1 LANTATVSIG
11 QHSESGLKE
20 SNEDSFGILIPDE
33 PLLTTK
39 GIAMVVADG
48 MSGSEAAKEASESCV
63 KSFLT
68 DYFST
73 SESWTVKTSAHNI
86 LTALNRWL
94 YGQGY
99 AQHGS
104 NRGMVGTLSALI
116 LKSGTAHIFHVG
128 DTRISR
134 LRGDKLE
141 PLTNEHRLP
150 GRGDK
155 EYLSRAMG
163 IDLNVE
169 IDYQS
174 VAVEAEDIFVFTTD
188 GVHDFVPSK
197 LMAAQI
203 KSGYKDLNAAAS
215 GLVES
220 ALSNGS
226 NDNLTCQI
234 VRVDEVG
241 QADIDSHT
249 RKLQEL
255 PFPPELSPG
264 MILDGYKI
272 QRELHAS
279 SRSQV
284 YLALDQETGNT
295 VAIKTPSVNYA
306 DDPLYLERFHRE
318 EWTGKRI
325 NSPYV
330 LRVYENERPKKFLYY
345 VTEHIEGQTLGQWM
359 RDNPHPDL
367 TAVRD
372 IIGQIAKG
380 LRAFHRK
387 EMIHQDLKPD
397 NILIDAFGTVKII
410 DFGSAKIAGIEEL
423 ALPIGDTGHPGTKC
437 YSAPE
442 FVAESGG
449 AMIGSRRSDRFS
461 LGVIAYEMLTG
472 KLPYGE
478 GFSSKRSIN
487 KLSYQSA
494 RDHNPQIPDWIDGA
508 LKKAINP
515 DPQHRYDSLSAFLG
529 DLVTPNPKFVV
540 QEKRPL
546 LERNPAGFWRSAA
559 LLLLALN
566 TFLIFMLQN

>member
-1 LANTATVSIG
+1 MAIVASVSIG
-11 QHSESGLKE
+11 QHSAAGLKE
-20 SNEDSFGILIPDE
+20 SNEDSFGVLIPDE

-48 MSGSEAAKEASESCV
+48 MSGSDAAKEASESCV

-99 AQHGS
+99 AQHGT
-104 NRGMVGTLSALI
+104 NRGMVSTLSALI

-134 LRGDKLE
+134 LRGDRLE
-141 PLTNEHRLP
+141 PLTSEHRLP

-174 VAVEAEDIFVFTTD
+174 VPVETEDIFVFTTD
-188 GVHDFVPSK
+188 GVHDFVPAK
-197 LMAAQI
+197 FMAAKI
-203 KSGYKDLNAAAS
+203 RSESVDLNAAAS
-215 GLVES
+215 ALVEV
-220 ALSNGS
+220 ALGNGS
-226 NDNLTCQI
+226 EDNLTCQI
-234 VRVDEVG
+234 VRIDDVG
-241 QADIDSHT
+241 QTDIDSHT

-264 MILDGYKI
+264 MILDGYEI

-284 YLALDQETGNT
+284 YLALDRESSER

-306 DDPLYLERFHRE
+306 DDPIYLERFHRE
-318 EWTGKRI
+318 EWTGKRL
-325 NSPYV
+325 NSPHV

-345 VTEHIEGQTLGQWM
+345 VTEYVEGQTLSQWM
-359 RDNPHPDL
+359 RDNPNPDL
-367 TAVRD
+367 TAVRG

-423 ALPIGDTGHPGTKC
+423 ALPIGEAGHPGTKS

-442 FVAESGG
+442 FIAKNGG
-449 AMIGSRRSDRFS
+449 VTVGSRRTDRFS

-472 KLPYGE
+472 KLPYGD
-478 GFSSKRSIN
+478 GFSSQRSVQ
-487 KLSYQSA
+487 KLPYQSA
-494 RDHNPQIPDWIDGA
+494 CGHNALIPDWVDGA
-508 LKKAINP
+508 LKKALDP
-515 DPQHRYDSLSAFLG
+515 DPAQRYDSLSAFLG
-529 DLVTPNPKFVV
+529 DMTTPNPKFII
-540 QEKRPL
+540 QENRPL
-546 LERNPAGFWRSAA
+546 LERNPVGFWRSTA
-559 LLLLALN
+559 LVLLAINIVLVLLLAG
-566 TFLIFMLQN
+566 